1 MIERH
6 PEITHVY
13 PSTAAGAL
21 HKVIDLAPLE
31 RPAVRLANVL
41 APADRLLSRLPTIS
55 LLMLVIG
62 ISTMIN
68 ASPPARCS
76 STRTAPSGIENLP

>member
-21 HKVIDLAPLE
+21 HKVIGLALG

-68 ASPPARCS
+68 ALPPSRCS